1 MYRGVQAVTAAC
13 PAFCL
18 PEAACG
24 TQAVLSSEG
33 VRAHADRELGLP
45 HNPCQRCQWTGACSA
60 E

>member
-33 VRAHADRELGLP
+33 VRAHAD
-45 HNPCQRCQWTGACSA
+45 
-60 E
+60 